1 MAIERFQWTQ
11 HAEQR
16 LGERHLTRG
25 EVEQAIR
32 DGHTGRQINAG
43 SADWRV
49 HGTRADGKSFA
60 AIYNNPVD
68 GDTGSARIVS
78 AWPVR
83 TKQPQT

>member
-1 MAIERFQWTQ
+1 MAIERFHWTE

-16 LGERHLTRG
+16 LGERNLARG

-32 DGHTGRQINAG
+32 DGHGDRQINSG

-49 HGTRADGKSFA
+49 HGSRSDGKSFA
-60 AIYNNPVD
+60 AIYDNPAD
-68 GDTGSARIVS
+68 GDAGAVRVVS

-83 TKQPQT
+83 TKQPRA